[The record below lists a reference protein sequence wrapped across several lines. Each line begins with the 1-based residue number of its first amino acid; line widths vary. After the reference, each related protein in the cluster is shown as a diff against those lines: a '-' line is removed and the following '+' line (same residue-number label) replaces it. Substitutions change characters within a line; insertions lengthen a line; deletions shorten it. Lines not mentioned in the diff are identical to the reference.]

1 MSDEKNTAESG
12 GNVES
17 ETDSDLFERSIR
29 IAAILVIVASLYGLL
44 KLHGVTIEALGEVFL
59 FAVIGGAARVLVAL
73 SPTRGTFSI
82 VGPAVESPASAS
94 LVKRAV
100 EIPAT
105 ASIVEPAVKRS
116 TTVQG
121 DNGF

>member
-1 MSDEKNTAESG
+1 MSDEKNTTKPS
-12 GNVES
+12 GNVGS
-17 ETDSDLFERSIR
+17 ETDSDLVERLIR

-59 FAVIGGAARVLVAL
+59 CAVIGGAARVLVAL
-73 SPTRGTFSI
+73 SPARATLSI
-82 VGPAVESPASAS
+82 VEPAIESPT
-94 LVKRAV
+94 
-100 EIPAT
+100 T

-116 TTVQG
+116 ATVVG